1 MTTLAPTTAYSLIRP
16 KAWWMEV
23 PVLLT
28 FNLLLVACAYVSIS
42 LPFSPV
48 PITGQTFGVLLV
60 AMALGRVRGTA
71 VVTAYLVEGLVGLPV
86 FAEGKAGLAVFL
98 GPTGGYLLGFVA
110 AAALVGVLADRGWD
124 KNLKLSLAAMA
135 LGTVVVF
142 ISGLSWLI
150 RFVPTSMLL
159 STGLTPFLPGAV
171 LKLALASI
179 ILPSLWR
186 FLRR

>member
-1 MTTLAPTTAYSLIRP
+1 MTTTANTTAYSLIRP

-23 PVLLT
+23 PLLLG

-71 VVTAYLVEGLVGLPV
+71 VVVAYLLEGLAGLPV
-86 FAEGKAGLAVFL
+86 FAEGRAGLAVFM
-98 GPTGGYLLGFVA
+98 GPTGGYLLGFVV
-110 AAALVGVLADRGWD
+110 AAALVGWLADRGWD
-124 KNLKLSLAAMA
+124 KSLKFSVAAMMF
-135 LGTVVVF
+135 GTAVVF
-142 ISGLSWLI
+142 VSGLSWLAQ
-150 RFVPTSMLL
+150 FMPANLL
-159 STGLTPFLPGAV
+159 LATGLTPFLPGAA
-171 LKLALASI
+171 LKIALASI